1 VTSPRTRE
9 LGFLIPAAVLGVV
22 GMASVASARADGLD
36 LGPIPGAIG
45 VLAVFLAMHV
55 ALRLRAPLADP
66 YLLPTVGLLTA
77 IGLVELDRISPE
89 LAADQAIWVAVGGA
103 VFVGVLLALPDHRVL
118 ERYRYLIGLTGVG
131 LLVITMIFGTRING
145 ARLWIEI
152 GGGQTV
158 QLGEVA
164 KVLIVIFLAAYLR
177 DKRELLA
184 VPTRRVMG
192 VPAPPMSALGP
203 VLVFLAACLA
213 LVVILNDFGT
223 ALLFLGVFLAMIYLA
238 SGRAAYTV
246 IGLALFLVGSA
257 AVYTVVPRIESRV
270 ENWIQPFDDAQGQGY
285 QLVQSL
291 YALAE
296 GGVLGPGLGR
306 AFLVNA
312 DGSTVVPALPTD
324 FMFSAVATELGYVG
338 GVGILLGFLV
348 LIQRGF
354 VIAAGA
360 NDGFSKLLAGG
371 LTATIGLQALII
383 IGGVIRL
390 IPLTGVTLPFMS
402 YGGSSV
408 VTNFALVALL
418 LIISHRSRARSPAAR
433 ASRRERAVAE
443 AGERAGAGARA

>member
-1 VTSPRTRE
+1 MISPRTRE
-9 LGFLIPAAVLGVV
+9 LGFLIPAGLLGLV
-22 GMASVASARADGLD
+22 GMASVASARADAFEP
-36 LGPIPGAIG
+36 GPVPAALG

-66 YLLPTVGLLTA
+66 YLLPVVGLLTA
-77 IGLVELDRISPE
+77 IGLVELYRISPE
-89 LAADQAIWVAVGGA
+89 LAADQAVWVAVGGA
-103 VFVGVLLALPDHRVL
+103 VFIGVILALPDHRVL
-118 ERYRYLIGLTGVG
+118 ERYRYLIGLTGVA
-131 LLVITMIFGTRING
+131 LLVITMIFATRING

-152 GGGQTV
+152 GRGQTI

-184 VPTRRVMG
+184 VPTRRVWG
-192 VPAPPMSALGP
+192 VPTPPMSALGP

-213 LVVILNDFGT
+213 LVAVLNDFGT

-238 SGRAAYTV
+238 SGRVAYTV
-246 IGLALFLVGSA
+246 IGLGLFLVGSA
-257 AVYTVVPRIESRV
+257 AVYAVVPRIESRV
-270 ENWIQPFDDAQGQGY
+270 QNWLSPFDDARDQGF

-306 AFLVNA
+306 AFLVRA
-312 DGSTVVPALPTD
+312 DGSTVVPALSTD
-324 FMFSAVATELGYVG
+324 FMFTAVATELGYIG

-348 LIQRGF
+348 FIQRGF
-354 VIAAGA
+354 VIAANA

-371 LTATIGLQALII
+371 LTATVGLQAILI

-408 VTNFALVALL
+408 VTNFGLVALL
-418 LIISHRSRARSPAAR
+418 LIISHRSRAGAPRP
-433 ASRRERAVAE
+433 SRRERAALEAAAREREREVVA
-443 AGERAGAGARA
+443 